1 MKKWLSKIDY
11 LIVSAATIIGSLMS
25 FIYSVY
31 AKKYISPYD
40 YGVFSTCLLLQTYL
54 NYAQLGTL
62 NSYNRDYP
70 QLIGG
75 DQKKDAE
82 ILKQSTFTFLIV
94 IYSVAALL
102 TFFVVFLS
110 CGVKVFSD
118 YRSMGYVACA
128 IAALFE
134 NLSNFCI
141 YTERMEGRNNKT
153 AVVWMLKTV
162 IGILLGLIGIR
173 LWGYYGLYIVPVIG
187 PLVIIICY
195 SNRVKNLLRFR
206 IEWNILA
213 NSIKTG
219 IPLLINSFV
228 WTLMSSVDKFVILFF
243 MTTEDLGVYSVPL
256 LGFSTLVMIPS
267 TISQIFY
274 YRVSEYYGK
283 TNDIT
288 GMIEQCNKCTR
299 VIGWLTGLVAVI
311 SFYALPIFV
320 DYFMPQYSDG
330 IRPAQILIIGVA
342 FYSATMLYG
351 NIFSVLKH
359 NKTLIVNSIV
369 LCIFNIIFSVLFVF
383 INGKV
388 IDNVAVGTSFSYFLY
403 ALVLFSKIHKE
414 FGYGYK
420 NLFINGLLPVLIAIL
435 PCIAFSNL
443 ISSSYLAMFATLF
456 VFAIGSIPLYLLT
469 KKG

>member
-11 LIVSAATIIGSLMS
+11 LIVSVATIIGALIS
-25 FIYSVY
+25 FVYSIY

-40 YGVFSTCLLLQTYL
+40 YGIFSTCLLLQTYL

-70 QLIGG
+70 QLIGSN
-75 DQKKDAE
+75 QKKDAE

-94 IYSVAALL
+94 IYSVAVLL
-102 TFFVVFLS
+102 TCLVVFFFS
-110 CGVKVFSD
+110 GVKDFSD
-118 YRSMGYVACA
+118 YRLMGYVSCA

-141 YTERMEGRNNKT
+141 YTERMDGRNNKS
-153 AVVWMLKTV
+153 AVVWILKTIISV
-162 IGILLGLIGIR
+162 LLGLIGIR
-173 LWGYYGLYIVPVIG
+173 QWGYYGLYIVPVIG

-195 SNRVKNLLRFR
+195 SNRFSSLLRFS
-206 IEWNILA
+206 IEWKVLV

-219 IPLLINSFV
+219 ITLLINSFV
-228 WTLMSSVDKFVILFF
+228 WTLMSSVDKFIILFF

-256 LGFSTLVMIPS
+256 LGFSTLVIIPS
-267 TISQIFY
+267 TMSQIFY

-283 TNDIT
+283 TKDIT
-288 GMIEQCNKCTR
+288 GMIEQCNKYTR
-299 VIGWLTGLVAVI
+299 VIGWLTGLTAVVA
-311 SFYALPIFV
+311 FYALPIFV

-351 NIFSVLKH
+351 NIFSVLKR

-369 LCIFNIIFSVLFVF
+369 LCIFNVIFSVLFVF
-383 INGKV
+383 IKGRI
-388 IDNVAVGTSFSYFLY
+388 IDNVAVGTSFSYFWY
-403 ALVLFSKIHKE
+403 VIVLFSKIHKG

-420 NLFINGLLPVLIAIL
+420 NLFISGLLPVLIAIL
-435 PCIAFSNL
+435 PCVAFSNL
-443 ISSSYLAMFATLF
+443 ISSNYLSLFATLF
-456 VFAIGSIPLYLLT
+456 VFAICSITLYSLT
-469 KKG
+469 KKV